1 MYVKLYNRMDMNNHL
16 RELSKEIKREF
27 GRNAKYEIV
36 IVGGAAIVLTHD
48 FRKSSSD
55 IDAIVSDGSSIKDAI
70 HRTADRLGLPDDWL
84 NSDFTKSSSYSNKL
98 IAVSKFYRCYN
109 QVLDVRIVA
118 DQYLIAMKLKSFRPY
133 KNDQSDII
141 GLLRDNAYT
150 YEEIEKAAIEL
161 YGDDP
166 GIKQEAWDFLK
177 SYYAADEL
185 AYEKIRN
192 EELTNKAILIDFE
205 ENYDNVLKEDNLD
218 NILAILK
225 NKMKN
230 DQ

>member
-1 MYVKLYNRMDMNNHL
+1 MVEFYNVVD
-16 RELSKEIKREF
+16 
-27 GRNAKYEIV
+27 
-36 IVGGAAIVLTHD
+36 
-48 FRKSSSD
+48 
-55 IDAIVSDGSSIKDAI
+55 KDYI
-70 HRTADRLGLPDDWL
+70 NLC
-84 NSDFTKSSSYSNKL
+84 KQ
-98 IAVSKFYRCYN
+98 